1 MVVKVI
7 FAERA
12 GRALAVSL
20 VSFFAVHVSLP
31 LTAAISSTSLFF
43 GLDLAVAWLCDA
55 LLATA
60 FAPAV
65 WPHLF
70 LWVIAL
76 PTVALGYSGGAAG
89 PPLSTLLASSSVG
102 LGLSSVAVLAAAS
115 YGPMLYNESGVIAF
129 VRVSVFLCLPA
140 IALLCWVV
148 LYEGST
154 VRPLLTS
161 TGRIGAILLLWALWV
176 CICNFK
182 SDSDHLKQV
191 RFAVLWLAVWV
202 SATVMVLLI
211 QAPWNDADRAR
222 RRAVWT
228 SALALCKRH
237 GSSVRLGGSDGIVLL
252 GSRRGGLWATW

>member
-31 LTAAISSTSLFF
+31 LTAALSSTSLFF